1 MNAYNENLRSAVV
14 TSLQSQSLEQKNL
27 QAKQDSSMFALY
39 HAEGATITAYE
50 KLGTAQKD
58 LDFKSEVQSL
68 AVTNSNISNNELA
81 SATQASSLQKQAV
94 SDVAVAASN
103 IQIAANAV
111 VKLASDIGSV
121 YSIVNASDFDSDIYR
136 QAEDARELMNETAY
150 LAEVT
155 SQLGMEASML
165 TSEVSSDT
173 VLNESK
179 STNAAM
185 NNILKIAE
193 NEFNTA
199 SQTVATDNAA
209 VSSTSAKEKVAE
221 GNFKY
226 LSVEANASSDAYNSI
241 NNELNLGLTVNNITE
256 TSFEVDFKSVKN
268 PFGSIPEGTK
278 NPVSK
283 YYLFV
288 VKESKSSLFSISTAE
303 NIIIKESNN
312 EQFIEI
318 EASNKAKIT
327 ETVNFLNVN
336 DNGKALKDT
345 DGKDIDLGLDYV
357 VFVMAVYTDTYKRT
371 INNFSDFLSAASPS
385 FAITQQIQAVNSRT
399 IKVAA
404 VEQNKLKDDEIT
416 VLEKFNNAL
425 VALNVNI
432 VTPNK
437 TDSDVN
443 FKISFTAPGQP
454 SDVEYRCMLLPVSET
469 LPKGMLTAESMDN
482 FYDEITSMEAIAKQF
497 DPDIEEIQSRIY
509 QTELKL
515 KDTAEAKE
523 VKNIKTAITSLTEE
537 LNKKQKSKDSAI
549 KKLTGLVQKKKIG
562 FYFNLEL
569 AEQVPVGS
577 FLPAVKASEKTNGDT
592 TEVTMVA
599 YIKPGTTDNFGNMLI
614 NGDEYM
620 PVILA
625 VSTATEENQS
635 KFTNALSSVNARAF
649 EYKEN

>member
-14 TSLQSQSLEQKNL
+14 TSLQSQGLEQKNL

-39 HAEGATITAYE
+39 HAEGATITANE
-50 KLGTAQKD
+50 KLTTAQKD

-121 YSIVNASDFDSDIYR
+121 YSIVNASDFDSDIYM
-136 QAEDARELMNETAY
+136 QAAEARELMNETAY
-150 LAEVT
+150 LSEVT

-193 NEFNTA
+193 NEFNAA

-226 LSVEANASSDAYNSI
+226 LSVEANAGSDAYNSI

-256 TSFEVDFKSVKN
+256 TSFDVDFKSVKN
-268 PFGSIPEGTK
+268 PFEDNLNNPT

-288 VKESKSSLFSISTAE
+288 VKESKSSLFSISSAE
-303 NIIIKESNN
+303 NIIIKESN
-312 EQFIEI
+312 EQQFVTI
-318 EASNKAKIT
+318 EASNSNKIS
-327 ETVNFLNVN
+327 ETVNFVN
-336 DNGKALKDT
+336 FDGSNNPLKDT
-345 DGKDIDLGLDYV
+345 DGKDIDLGINYV

-371 INNFSDFLSAASPS
+371 INNFSDFLSAPSPS
-385 FAITQQIQAVNSRT
+385 FCITQQIQAVNSRS
-399 IKVAA
+399 IKITA
-404 VEQNKLKDDEIT
+404 VEQSKLKDEEIT
-416 VLEKFNNAL
+416 VIESFNNAL

-432 VTPNK
+432 VAPNK
-437 TDSDVN
+437 TDSDIN
-443 FKISFTAPGQP
+443 FKISFTAPEQP
-454 SDVEYRCMLLPVSET
+454 SGVEYRCMLLPVSDT
-469 LPKGMLTAESMDN
+469 LPKGMLTAESMNN

-509 QTELKL
+509 QTQLML
-515 KDTAEAKE
+515 KDTTETKE
-523 VKNIKTAITSLTEE
+523 VKNINASIAS
-537 LNKKQKSKDSAI
+537 LNKDLSKIQKSKDDAI
-549 KKLTGLVQKKKIG
+549 KKLTNLVQKKKIG

-592 TEVTMVA
+592 TEVTMAA

-614 NGDEYM
+614 NGDDYM

-635 KFTNALSSVNARAF
+635 KFTSALSSVNARAF